1 MKSTLLL
8 CAVVMLAV
16 ITGEC
21 HGGRELPE
29 HWVQYLDYLVA
40 QFDLLP
46 CPRPTSII
54 APGTLGHP
62 FHTHAEEVS
71 VHASSVWCIL
81 FNHRY

>member
-8 CAVVMLAV
+8 CAVVVLAV

-21 HGGRELPE
+21 RGGRELPE

-54 APGTLGHP
+54 GPGTLGHP

-81 FNHRY
+81 FSHRY